1 MTKSMLKIAN
11 KLINII
17 MNNKNKNTLV
27 TTNRKT
33 YFFQLYFDIHF
44 NLKSINSCKRFE
56 SGEMKKLCAVS
67 PKMNSQ
73 TT

>member
-44 NLKSINSCKRFE
+44 NLKSMNSCKRFE
-56 SGEMKKLCAVS
+56 NEEMKKLCAVS